1 MIFAFDCRALFVNQV
16 GLCLIVSSAATC
28 GIVMFAYYINCD
40 PLKSG
45 KISAP
50 DLVLKTLQ
58 KKISIL
64 ILDSSMI
71 LCRVQIILGF
81 ESCCNTG
88 IM

>member
-1 MIFAFDCRALFVNQV
+1 MCALVRRALLVNQV

-50 DLVLKTLQ
+50 DLVP
-58 KKISIL
+58 IL
-64 ILDSSMI
+64 HHNRTHFYTEWHSLIG
-71 LCRVQIILGF
+71 R
-81 ESCCNTG
+81 
-88 IM
+88 